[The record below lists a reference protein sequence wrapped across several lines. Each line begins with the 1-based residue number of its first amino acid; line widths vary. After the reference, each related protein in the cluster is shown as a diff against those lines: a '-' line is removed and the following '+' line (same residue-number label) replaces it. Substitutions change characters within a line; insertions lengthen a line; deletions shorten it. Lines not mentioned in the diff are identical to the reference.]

1 MSRLASIPATSLHS
15 LSSRPSGSKYV
26 ISIAL
31 PDSYAHSRTKYPCVY
46 VLDGNTL
53 FGLATDLSRNMHI
66 AGDIP
71 ETIVVGVAY
80 PSSTNPQNRFRTWFR
95 RRAFDFT
102 PVVDREIESELARV
116 MNARTIHT
124 GGAERF
130 LQFLAT
136 QVIPFVDSRFR
147 TNRSRR
153 VLCGHSLGGLFVLY
167 ALFARPQAFSGYI
180 AASPSLF
187 YANRILLRAEGQ
199 YSKKYRSLAA
209 SLFIC
214 VGDKEEG
221 LKETMTS
228 DAIRFAGLV
237 RARSYKGLA
246 VSSLVVQGCGHGGS
260 VAPAF
265 QAGFQKILAA
275 RPS

>member
-1 MSRLASIPATSLHS
+1 MSRLTSIPATSLHS

-31 PDSYAHSRTKYPCVY
+31 PDLYAHNRKKYPCVY

-53 FGLATDLSRNMHI
+53 FGLATDLSRNMHV

-80 PSSTNPQNRFRTWFR
+80 PSNSTPQNRFRIWFR

-102 PVVDREIESELARV
+102 PVVDRQIESELAR
-116 MNARTIHT
+116 MMKAKTIHT
-124 GGAERF
+124 GGAEQF
-130 LQFLAT
+130 LQFLGT

-153 VLCGHSLGGLFVLY
+153 VLL
-167 ALFARPQAFSGYI
+167 RAFSWRSLRSVCPI
-180 AASPSLF
+180 RSTASLF
-187 YANRILLRAEGQ
+187 GLHRSKPEPLLCQPHSPPSQGGQ
-199 YSKKYRSLAA
+199 YARKHRSLAA

-214 VGDKEEG
+214 VGDKEEVV
-221 LKETMTS
+221 EQTMTS

-237 RARSYKGLA
+237 KARCYR
-246 VSSLVVQGCGHGGS
+246 GS
-260 VAPAF
+260 
-265 QAGFQKILAA
+265 
-275 RPS
+275 R